1 MSNKNIEVGMTI
13 LKQLGGTQ
21 RLSIMAGC
29 TNFSIDETSATFK
42 VGKNGKKVTHCTIK
56 LDPSDTYTVKFF
68 NIRGTN
74 IQVLKELNDI
84 YDDMLINVF
93 ETNTGMYLSL

>member
-1 MSNKNIEVGMTI
+1 MSNTNTQIGMTI
-13 LKQLGGTQ
+13 YQQLGGVN
-21 RLSIMAGC
+21 RLAIMAGC
-29 TNFSIDETSATFK
+29 KNFCAGEKGVQFK
-42 VGKNGKKVTHCTIK
+42 VGSNSKKVTHCTIE